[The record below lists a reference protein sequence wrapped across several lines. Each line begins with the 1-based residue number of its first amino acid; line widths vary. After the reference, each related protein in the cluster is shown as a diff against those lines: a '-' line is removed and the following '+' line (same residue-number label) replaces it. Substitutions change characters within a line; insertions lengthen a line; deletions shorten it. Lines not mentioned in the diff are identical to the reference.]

1 MRLGNNSRRRF
12 CVTEPSDAKA
22 VPSAAMIELKEYV
35 ALVAKVDGAASGV
48 AARRAADISCHA
60 GCEACCHTELT
71 VSVVEA
77 ETVRQGLLALSEI
90 ERDVVRSRAKQTPSA
105 EPRCVML
112 GDGGTC
118 AIYDSRPLVCRTQ
131 GHALRYPD
139 GVIPASALFSRT
151 EDGGGVTWCPLNY
164 TEKLPESH
172 DVLDAERI
180 NQILAVVNRRAT
192 NSPEKRTSLR
202 ELAAE

>member
-1 MRLGNNSRRRF
+1 M
-12 CVTEPSDAKA
+12 TKPTDT
-22 VPSAAMIELKEYV
+22 PAATPLDLKEYL
-35 ALVAKVDGAASGV
+35 ALVAKVESAASGV
-48 AARRAADISCHA
+48 SARRAADITCHA
-60 GCEACCHTELT
+60 GCEACCHAELT

-77 ETVRQGLLALSEI
+77 ETVRRGLLALSDI
-90 ERDVVRSRAKQTPSA
+90 ERDIVRARGKQMPSG

-112 GDGGTC
+112 GDGGKC
-118 AIYDSRPLVCRTQ
+118 AIYDARPLVCRTQ

-164 TEKLPESH
+164 TERLPESH

-192 NSPEKRTSLR
+192 SSPEKRTSLR